1 MVAPT
6 HRKFWILQNGLVTG
20 FTLCYTRCMSKT
32 HVVLSSKNAE
42 LLRRLQA
49 DTGAD
54 TLTEVLGDA
63 LAVFGA
69 LRALTSAKDGRVLAM
84 VDRASGAY
92 SELAIP
98 SLTRAAVW
106 EVSSVV
112 PKASFPPK
120 PTAFT
125 VTAGNQEQ
133 ELPPDLFAQ
142 EVSAAYERQA
152 EMIARPAS
160 HPPMALPVGY
170 ERMAA
175 ARAAQERA
183 HSTVGLSPPKKM
195 LGPGDRPGKTMMSV
209 AEVAE
214 QQGSTEAKVMAALRD
229 GKFDGAELVDGEWWI
244 PYGESKVRR

>member
-1 MVAPT
+1 
-6 HRKFWILQNGLVTG
+6 
-20 FTLCYTRCMSKT
+20 MSKT

-106 EVSSVV
+106 EVSSV
-112 PKASFPPK
+112 APPDARMLHQ
-120 PTAFT
+120 TAFS
-125 VTAGNQEQ
+125 VAARNQELD
-133 ELPPDLFAQ
+133 LPPDLFAQ
-142 EVSAAYERQA
+142 EVSAAYEHRAQRYGIPTPA
-152 EMIARPAS
+152 VPDKRAVLTQLQGAMNAIA
-160 HPPMALPVGY
+160 PPP
-170 ERMAA
+170 E
-175 ARAAQERA
+175 
-183 HSTVGLSPPKKM
+183 KM
-195 LGPGDRPGKTMMSV
+195 RGPNDRPGRTLMSV
-209 AEVAE
+209 DEVATMLCT
-214 QQGSTEAKVMAALRD
+214 TEAKVVAALRD
-229 GKFDGAELVDGEWWI
+229 GKYDGAEMVDGEWWI
-244 PYGESKVRR
+244 PQSEVKVRR

>member
-142 EVSAAYERQA
+142 EVSAAYAHQA
-152 EMIARPAS
+152 QQYGI
-160 HPPMALPVGY
+160 
-170 ERMAA
+170 AA
-175 ARAAQERA
+175 AGATKAERRAVAAALLEQTGTAARLA
-183 HSTVGLSPPKKM
+183 PPAKP
-195 LGPGDRPGKTMMSV
+195 LILPHQRPGRDLLSIAEAAENMGMS
-209 AEVAE
+209 
-214 QQGSTEAKVMAALRD
+214 EARVMAALKE
-229 GKFDGAELVDGEWWI
+229 GKFEGAVQDANGDWWV
-244 PYGESKVRR
+244 PTSESRPPRR